1 MKAYRIISLLTLF
14 LPITTLL
21 VFFYFTS
28 NQGVKEILEAPNV
41 VFPNVDKRYDYL
53 VDTNDYWSIDPVEKT
68 ISFHAEVLIYENVE
82 VLNGTIKIEYPEFF
96 SMGNKYYSIDEN
108 DNLVIFDAAKLVK
121 ERMFEMNF
129 LIGLSAFITI
139 GTAMIISL
147 IVVKKMQLLN
157 RHRRLSVA
165 ITLWTFTILFLIIS
179 MISNQ
184 VYLIFLVF
192 SLSWT
197 AYYIEWLIERK
208 KKGLPLTD
216 QIAQKVVITN
226 EWIRK

>member
-14 LPITTLL
+14 LPITALL

-28 NQGVKEILEAPNV
+28 NQGVKEILEAPNI

-53 VDTNDYWSIDPVEKT
+53 VDANDYWSIDSVEKT

-129 LIGLSAFITI
+129 LIGLSVFITI
-139 GTAMIISL
+139 GTVMFISL

-165 ITLWTFTILFLIIS
+165 IFMWTFTIFFLIIS
-179 MISNQ
+179 MISKQ
-184 VYLIFLVF
+184 VYLIFLV
-192 SLSWT
+192 SSSSWT
-197 AYYIEWLIERK
+197 AYYIEWLIQRK
-208 KKGLPLTD
+208 KNELPLTD
-216 QIAQKVVITN
+216 QTAQRVVITN
-226 EWIRK
+226 E